1 MIEIEWIGGDGRM
14 NKKVLLFAMALFA
27 LLTFTEMFND
37 SYFFIILFIAIIS
50 FVLKNKFPKKMEKY
64 FLWFFLLSIIYLVF
78 SSPFFLI
85 TLILMILYF
94 TNNHPELSELF
105 REVFSE
111 KSKKKGN
118 NDFIIV
124 DFDQSPHIPNKIKK
138 NKWFG
143 KDKQS
148 LESIYSWE
156 DLNYTK
162 LIGNSIFDLA
172 NTLLPREQNVILIQ
186 QGIGHVKILIPEGT
200 AVSIDFSG
208 LVGKFTL
215 NHSEYQLL
223 NENYKWYS
231 ENYLIQERKIKI
243 VVSLLVGELEVIF
256 L

>member
-1 MIEIEWIGGDGRM
+1 
-14 NKKVLLFAMALFA
+14 
-27 LLTFTEMFND
+27 
-37 SYFFIILFIAIIS
+37 
-50 FVLKNKFPKKMEKY
+50 MEKF
-64 FLWFFLLSIIYLVF
+64 FLWSFLLSIAYLVF
-78 SSPFFLI
+78 LSPFFLI

-105 REVFSE
+105 KDVFSE
-111 KSKKKGN
+111 KSNKKGN

-124 DFDQSPHIPNKIKK
+124 DFDQTPHVPNKIKK

-143 KDKQS
+143 NDEQS

-186 QGIGHVKILIPEGT
+186 QGIGNVKILIPEGT

-215 NHSEYQLL
+215 NHSEYHIL

-243 VVSLLVGELEVIF
+243 VVSILIGELEVIF

>member
-1 MIEIEWIGGDGRM
+1 M
-14 NKKVLLFAMALFA
+14 NNKLLLFAMALFA
-27 LLTFTEMFND
+27 ILTISEMFNN
-37 SYFFIILFIAIIS
+37 SYFFIVFFIAILS
-50 FVLKNKFPKKMEKY
+50 FILKNKSSKKMGKF

-94 TNNHPELSELF
+94 INNHPELSELF
-105 REVFSE
+105 MDVFSE
-111 KSKKKGN
+111 KSKKKGDS
-118 NDFIIV
+118 DFIIV
-124 DFDQSPHIPNKIKK
+124 EFDQEPHIPNKINK

-143 KDKQS
+143 KDEQS

-162 LIGNSIFDLA
+162 IIGNSIFDLA
-172 NTLLPREQNVILIQ
+172 NTLLPREQNVILIR

-208 LVGKFTL
+208 LVGKLTL
-215 NHSEYQLL
+215 NHSEYHLL

-231 ENYLIQERKIKI
+231 ENYLKQERKIKI